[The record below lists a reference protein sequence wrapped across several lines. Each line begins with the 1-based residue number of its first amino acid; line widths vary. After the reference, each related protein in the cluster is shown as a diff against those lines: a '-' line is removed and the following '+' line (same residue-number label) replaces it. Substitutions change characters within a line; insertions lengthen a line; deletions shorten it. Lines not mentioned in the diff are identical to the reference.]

1 MGATSK
7 KSKIVSAFKKL
18 WSNEK
23 GNAAIVVGM
32 AAVPMILIMGSAV
45 DFERASNLHTELQSS
60 VDSAALYAAT
70 LQESDNTIL
79 TEKAKPYFVANFKAD
94 GASETPT
101 FTVTND
107 GDSVVAVANVMA
119 KNSFMIL
126 AGVPTTTVGARSVV
140 KKSGLNLEV
149 SLVLDNTGS
158 MGWTN
163 PKTGNPSISDL
174 KAAATKFVN
183 QVLPT
188 TQGQYYTKIA
198 AIPYNVGVNV
208 GSSAAANTVRGTV
221 SAGTSTTPGSQN
233 FKFVSSQS
241 GSNYSCNND
250 YGLNFGTSGGKCY
263 NVATV
268 TNCVTERTGA
278 DAYTDI
284 GATISPLGRQ
294 YAVSGQNN
302 GCNVTAY
309 RPLSTSKADLNAT
322 ITAMSASNNTVGQIG
337 IAWGWYT
344 LSPNF
349 GIFSGESIPTS
360 YANLVTATPP
370 PSNLLKTKKVMIL
383 MTDGEYNSAYA
394 DGVMSGNLSYVNY
407 WDPNVIN
414 KNPDNGDPFTQSKSM
429 CTQIKASGIE
439 LFVITFQLDKSKSE
453 RVDLVNSCATDAKH
467 ILDADTTSLD
477 AAFGSIANQ
486 LQEMRIAQ

>member
-1 MGATSK
+1 MGASFK
-7 KSKIVSAFKKL
+7 NSRIVSAFKKL
-18 WSNEK
+18 WSNER
-23 GNAAIVVGM
+23 GNVAIVVGM

-60 VDSAALYAAT
+60 VDSAALFAAT
-70 LQESDNTIL
+70 LQESDNTVL
-79 TEKAKPYFVANFKAD
+79 TAKAKPYFVANFMAH

-107 GDSVVAVANVMA
+107 GDSVIAVANVVA

-140 KKSGLNLEV
+140 KKSGINLEV

-163 PKTGNPSISDL
+163 PKTGNASIDDL
-174 KAAATKFVN
+174 KAAAKKFVG
-183 QVLPT
+183 QVMPT
-188 TQGQYYTKIA
+188 AQGDYYTKIA

-208 GSSAAANTVRGTV
+208 GSAAAANTVRGTV
-221 SAGTSTTPGSQN
+221 TAGTSTNPGSDNYKFESMKTPGW
-233 FKFVSSQS
+233 
-241 GSNYSCNND
+241 GGCSN
-250 YGLNFGTSGGKCY
+250 GTGPNGKCY
-263 NVATV
+263 STATI

-278 DAYTDI
+278 DAFTDI
-284 GATISPLGRQ
+284 GPTISPLGRQ

-302 GCNVTAY
+302 GCNVTPY
-309 RPLSTSKADLNAT
+309 RPLSTSKTDLNAT
-322 ITAMSASNNTVGQIG
+322 IDAMSASNNTVGQIG

-360 YANLVTATPP
+360 YANLDSATPP

-394 DGVMSGNLSYVNY
+394 NGVMSGKLNYVSYTTS
-407 WDPNVIN
+407 NVIN
-414 KNPDNGDPFTQSKSM
+414 KDPDNGDPFTQSKSM

-439 LFVITFQLDKSKSE
+439 LYVITFQLDKSKSE

-477 AAFGSIANQ
+477 AAFGTIANQ
-486 LQEMRIAQ
+486 LQEMRISQ